1 MRKTADNPAGVPAPA
16 GRYSHV
22 VKLDLGTGALLVLS
36 GQVSVDDDGKVVA
49 PGDLAGQTER
59 VFELIQTILE
69 AHGATFADVINIRT
83 YLTDISRL
91 SEYATVRRRYVQTEA
106 PPTSTTVEVSKL
118 FSPDAL
124 VEVEVT
130 AATSHAQ

>member
-1 MRKTADNPAGVPAPA
+1 MRKTADNPAGVPTPA

-49 PGDLAGQTER
+49 PGDMAGQTER
-59 VFELIQTILE
+59 VFELIRTILE

-91 SEYATVRRRYVQTEA
+91 SEYATVRRRYIQTEA